1 MYFRKG
7 SSMVEMVVA
16 LCILGLTFVLL
27 WHPPK
32 KDEPNENWD
41 RFETELRLLVT
52 KGRNVELTYDS
63 EIYGEKGTQSG
74 YICIEEHNQKVAL
87 PRGWQP
93 SEEDVIHIRNGGWVQ
108 PGRIH
113 LKNMHNGK
121 TKDLV
126 FSMGWGDFR
135 IYGA

>member
-1 MYFRKG
+1 M
-7 SSMVEMVVA
+7 EMVVA
-16 LCILGLTFVLL
+16 LFILGLTFVLL

-32 KDEPNENWD
+32 KDEPNEDWN

-63 EIYGEKGTQSG
+63 KIYGEQGTRYG

-87 PRGWQP
+87 PQGWQP
-93 SEEDVIHIRNGGWVQ
+93 SEEDVIHIRNGGWIQ
-108 PGRIH
+108 PARIH

-121 TKDLV
+121 TKGLV

-135 IYGA
+135 IYGT